1 MVDVISIVVAVVAL
15 LGTLAQAAL
24 TGWFSLHSEDKKRQD
39 ILRATFSK
47 YHDPLHLA
55 ADDLSVKLINIISY
69 GVAAGTTYAT
79 GPYEDPGAQGYSVM
93 HTSFVF
99 AQFFAWVNIL
109 RRDTEF
115 LRPHAISGSAGADV
129 MELLARIRSVLRSG
143 YHARFQIATGVQS
156 AMGEIAT
163 APESS
168 DGKGQL
174 RCIGF
179 VAFCE
184 KWRSEPGFQAWFD
197 PIVQGTRDLSSQT
210 NAQNASDRLMILQ
223 HLLSDLIN
231 VLDPEH
237 IHSYAKGHCEGNP
250 PRCMCT
256 KCATANLKAGEQGD
270 LGKNLGFHFPEP
282 FVQNMPLAEQ
292 WKIGGVSVNPPPR
305 ASTEKHMKHGP
316 VFVAPNKVA
325 FAESQALAE
334 LWKQGQ
340 SHHHQRDRSPSTAH
354 RHHHRHHSG
363 PPGAGPY

>member
-55 ADDLSVKLINIISY
+55 ADD
-69 GVAAGTTYAT
+69 AT

-115 LRPHAISGSAGADV
+115 LRPHTTSGSAGGDV

-143 YHARFQIATGVQS
+143 YHPRFQIATGVQS

-179 VAFCE
+179 AAFCE
-184 KWRSEPGFQAWFD
+184 KWRSDSEFQAWFD
-197 PIVQGTRDLSSQT
+197 PIVQGIRDLSSQT
-210 NAQNASDRLMILQ
+210 NAQVASDRLLILQ
-223 HLLSDLIN
+223 HLLSDRG
-231 VLDPEH
+231 V
-237 IHSYAKGHCEGNP
+237 
-250 PRCMCT
+250 
-256 KCATANLKAGEQGD
+256 CAQNAQARVRKLENKED
-270 LGKNLGFHFPEP
+270 LGKNLG
-282 FVQNMPLAEQ
+282 
-292 WKIGGVSVNPPPR
+292 ICGG
-305 ASTEKHMKHGP
+305 
-316 VFVAPNKVA
+316 KV
-325 FAESQALAE
+325 
-334 LWKQGQ
+334 
-340 SHHHQRDRSPSTAH
+340 R
-354 RHHHRHHSG
+354 
-363 PPGAGPY
+363 

>member
-55 ADDLSVKLINIISY
+55 ADDLSHLRDRPV
-69 GVAAGTTYAT
+69 
-79 GPYEDPGAQGYSVM
+79 EDPGAQGYSVM

-115 LRPHAISGSAGADV
+115 LRPHTTSGSAGADV

-143 YHARFQIATGVQS
+143 YHPRFQIATGVQS

-179 VAFCE
+179 AAFCE
-184 KWRSEPGFQAWFD
+184 KWRSDSEFQAWFD
-197 PIVQGTRDLSSQT
+197 PIVQGIRDLSSQT
-210 NAQNASDRLMILQ
+210 NAPVASDRLMILQ
-223 HLLSDLIN
+223 HLLETHRGVCAQSAQARVRRPENKEDL
-231 VLDPEH
+231 VE
-237 IHSYAKGHCEGNP
+237 
-250 PRCMCT
+250 
-256 KCATANLKAGEQGD
+256 
-270 LGKNLGFHFPEP
+270 NLG
-282 FVQNMPLAEQ
+282 
-292 WKIGGVSVNPPPR
+292 IGG
-305 ASTEKHMKHGP
+305 G
-316 VFVAPNKVA
+316 KVR
-325 FAESQALAE
+325 
-334 LWKQGQ
+334 W
-340 SHHHQRDRSPSTAH
+340 
-354 RHHHRHHSG
+354 
-363 PPGAGPY
+363 